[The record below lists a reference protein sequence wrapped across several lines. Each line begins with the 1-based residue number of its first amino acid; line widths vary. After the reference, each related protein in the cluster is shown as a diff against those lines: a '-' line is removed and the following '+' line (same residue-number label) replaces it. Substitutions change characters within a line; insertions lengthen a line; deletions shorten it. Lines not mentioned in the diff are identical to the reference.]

1 MLHHYHSEKFLMP
14 FKSRDRGIVMK
25 RAFFLMI
32 LLYCSQNYAAASAP
46 WLTEEDIMEV
56 QQLGTSHPSNQPSPE
71 ALAQL
76 QWQADQYQRSLRQTA
91 STQDGQRHRG
101 AWVAPVAEQTV
112 VPTAPAKP
120 PRQKHQTHK
129 RQRSNSEPT
138 DLVNPMSP
146 PPFEHFT
153 TEVTDASLLVAL
165 KALEEMEKNAH
176 QLFQLAKQALQE
188 GQQRHKELLATEIQ
202 TELPKRT
209 GVAKVL
215 NLVQSQRKRLEQ
227 HLDGQTKQHAQLQA
241 NSGRALNILIA
252 TVLNAKTVLEDLQS
266 KVESK
271 SERTAARQEQLRQRA
286 HSTSG
291 SPRLS
296 MVKRT

>member
-1 MLHHYHSEKFLMP
+1 
-14 FKSRDRGIVMK
+14 
-25 RAFFLMI
+25 MI
-32 LLYCSQNYAAASAP
+32 LLHCTQNYAAASAP
-46 WLTEEDIMEV
+46 TWPPTQQDINEV
-56 QQLGTSHPSNQPSPE
+56 NAMPSPE
-71 ALAQL
+71 ELTQL
-76 QWQADQYQRSLRQTA
+76 QWQAAQYQRSLRQTA
-91 STQDGQRHRG
+91 AAQDGQKHRG
-101 AWVAPVAEQTV
+101 AWVAPVPEQTV

-129 RQRSNSEPT
+129 RERSISEPT

-153 TEVTDASLLVAL
+153 TEVTDASLLIAL
-165 KALEEMEKNAH
+165 KALEDMEKNAQ

-209 GVAKVL
+209 GVARVL
-215 NLVQSQRKRLEQ
+215 NLVQSQRRRLEH
-227 HLDGQTKQHAQLQA
+227 HLDEQTKQHAQLQA
-241 NSGRALNILIA
+241 DSGRALNILIA
-252 TVLNAKTVLEDLQS
+252 TVLNAKTVLGDLQS

-271 SERTAARQEQLRQRA
+271 SGKTAAKQEQLRQRA
-286 HSTSG
+286 NSTSG

-296 MVKRT
+296 TVKRT